1 MLFYF
6 SLPEPLFLSY
16 LLSSS
21 YDLYSLPAAWDSR
34 FIARL
39 VFSFENSAAEHS
51 LLLVHVRGLITLL
64 LILDMHKIEAW
75 PSFNPPSAIDG
86 GCPLIN
92 IKDLQCTLGS
102 WIYFGF
108 AVTVTVDP
116 HLVKKKKK
124 EKEIALLFVREPIY
138 LCSPSTSFNMG
149 LVMIK
154 ATRFCLL
161 LNLHVHSFSPKWWIP
176 LEEWESHTHKIIAGK
191 NIETYLSKTHSD
203 FHPTWLCLNYQ
214 LSWNVYT
221 EQWQFRE

>member
-1 MLFYF
+1 MLLAVTLLPSYF
-6 SLPEPLFLSY
+6 SKAEPFFFSY
-16 LLSSS
+16 LLSSPC
-21 YDLYSLPAAWDSR
+21 DLSSPPAALDSR

-92 IKDLQCTLGS
+92 IKDLQCTEGS
-102 WIYFGF
+102 CVYFGF

-116 HLVKKKKK
+116 HLVKKGK
-124 EKEIALLFVREPIY
+124 EKALPFARKPIY
-138 LCSPSTSFNMG
+138 LCSLSTSFNMG

-154 ATRFCLL
+154 GSRIFQPGVPVYYWTCTFTILGQNDESRWKKG
-161 LNLHVHSFSPKWWIP
+161 NLMLTK
-176 LEEWESHTHKIIAGK
+176 
-191 NIETYLSKTHSD
+191 
-203 FHPTWLCLNYQ
+203 
-214 LSWNVYT
+214 
-221 EQWQFRE
+221 